1 MSTPRLEKSER
12 GMYYAAWSIN
22 RRSKRKSMGT
32 RDLAVAEKR
41 FAEWLLLGGHRGP
54 LGEPVRKLFKMK
66 ELWAIYYEKHV
77 RVNNAAPKNALWA
90 WNTLEPFFG
99 HLSPQEIDQLDVDA
113 YVAHRQKQ
121 GIKDGSIRRE
131 LVFVMSCLSWH
142 CSPARGRG
150 RLIQPH
156 DKPPVVLPKDS
167 EPRTTWLETEQVKQL
182 IEAAASLRKD
192 ARMTR
197 VERFI
202 WIAYYT
208 LARERA
214 VCELTWD
221 KVDLER
227 RVIDFTNKN
236 ARVTKKRRASAA
248 PIPDE
253 LYAILKQ
260 AYKERVNNFV
270 LDNKGKIWSALQI
283 VAEKAGLAEHGGVA
297 RSESGKPKRSG
308 ISPHV
313 LRHTTSTLL
322 ANLGVPVVNVA
333 GLMVNTPRVAE
344 RTYIKQAPS
353 ALRAAAAMIPTLRDE
368 TPDIFA

>member
-1 MSTPRLEKSER
+1 MSTPKLDKSKR
-12 GMYYAAWSIN
+12 GVYYATWSSD

-41 FAEWLLLGGHRGP
+41 FAEWLLLGGHKEP
-54 LGEPVRKLFKMK
+54 VWEPVRRLSKMR
-66 ELWAIYYEKHV
+66 ELWAIYYERHV
-77 RVNNAAPKNALWA
+77 RVNNAAPKNAQWA
-90 WNTLEPFFG
+90 WNTLEPFFS
-99 HLSPQEIDQLDVDA
+99 HLTPQDIDQPDIDNYVD
-113 YVAHRQKQ
+113 HRRKQ
-121 GIKDGSIRRE
+121 GVKDGSIRRE
-131 LVFVMSCLSWH
+131 LVFLMSCLSWH
-142 CSPARGRG
+142 CAPARGKS
-150 RLIQPH
+150 RLLHPQ
-156 DKPPVVLPKDS
+156 DKPFVVLPKDS
-167 EPRTTWLETEQVKQL
+167 EPRTTWLEIDQVRQL
-182 IEAAASLRKD
+182 IEAAASLRRD

-214 VCELTWD
+214 ICELTWD

-227 RVIDFTNKN
+227 RVIDFSSKTAK
-236 ARVTKKRRASAA
+236 VTKKRRATAA

-253 LYAILKQ
+253 LYTCLKQ
-260 AYKERVNNFV
+260 AYKERINDFV
-270 LDNKGKIWSALQI
+270 LDNTGKVWAALQI

-297 RSESGKPKRSG
+297 RSAGGKPKRSG

-353 ALRAAAAMIPTLRDE
+353 ALRAAASLIPSLKKE
-368 TPDIFA
+368 APDIFS